1 MQTSVSTYEQD
12 KNTADSSNK
21 NRTQCN
27 DSRED
32 YNWDEVRALESHWDK
47 KKKRKEEA
55 VHTKAIRRR
64 RSCFLSPSINTG
76 LEKRP

>member
-32 YNWDEVRALESHWDK
+32 YNWDEVRALESHWDQK
-47 KKKRKEEA
+47 KKKNAKKKQYIQRLLEEGE
-55 VHTKAIRRR
+55 VVFCHHQLIQV
-64 RSCFLSPSINTG
+64 
-76 LEKRP
+76 